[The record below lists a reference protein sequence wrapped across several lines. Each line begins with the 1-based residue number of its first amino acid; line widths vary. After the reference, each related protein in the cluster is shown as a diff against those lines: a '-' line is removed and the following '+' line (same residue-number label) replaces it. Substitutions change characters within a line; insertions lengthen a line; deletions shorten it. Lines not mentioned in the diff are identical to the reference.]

1 MIKLTFDE
9 NGNQIKVLDVF
20 MFQKEAERTLRNDL
34 RYEYVCSNMAM
45 GLAGECGEVVDLLKK
60 HIWQG
65 KDLDINDLIEEVGD
79 VLWYIANLC
88 NVNNITMEEC
98 MLTNVNKLKKRY
110 PNGFSIKDA
119 NERKDKVVE

>member
-9 NGNQIKVLDVF
+9 NGNQIKVLDVL

-34 RYEYVCSNMAM
+34 PYECICSNMAM

-65 KDLDINDLIEEVGD
+65 KELDINDLIEEVGD

-98 MLTNVNKLKKRY
+98 MLTNVNKLRKRY
-110 PNGFSIKDA
+110 PSGFSIKDA

>member
-34 RYEYVCSNMAM
+34 QYECVCSNMCM
-45 GLAGECGEVVDLLKK
+45 GLSGECGEVIDLLKK

-65 KDLDINDLIEEVGD
+65 KELDINDLIEEVGD
-79 VLWYIANLC
+79 VLWYVANLC
-88 NVNNITMEEC
+88 NVNNITIEEC
-98 MLTNVNKLKKRY
+98 MLANVNKLKKRY

>member
-34 RYEYVCSNMAM
+34 QYECVCSNMCM
-45 GLAGECGEVVDLLKK
+45 GLSGECGEVIDLLKK

-65 KDLDINDLIEEVGD
+65 KELDINDLIEEVGD

-98 MLTNVNKLKKRY
+98 MLANVNKLRKRY

>member
-34 RYEYVCSNMAM
+34 QYECVCSNMCM
-45 GLAGECGEVVDLLKK
+45 GLSGECGEVVDLLKK
-60 HIWQG
+60 HVWQG
-65 KDLDINDLIEEVGD
+65 KNLDINDLIEEVGD

-88 NVNNITMEEC
+88 NVNSITMEEC
-98 MLTNVNKLKKRY
+98 MLANVNKLKKRY